1 LEKYNENFCNHQC
14 QLHDDLKKKVDDH
27 DIILNGERG
36 TPGIVGKL
44 DNLSTTVQDIKKLL
58 QWALGIILTPVLIA
72 IVALVLKSVK

>member
-1 LEKYNENFCNHQC
+1 MDEHDSVFCTRQC
-14 QLHDDLKKKVDDH
+14 QLHESMEKKVEAH

-36 TPGIVGKL
+36 VPGIVGKL

>member
-1 LEKYNENFCNHQC
+1 MDKIKQEDIYQC
-14 QLHDDLKKKVDDH
+14 PMHDDLRKKVEAH

-36 TPGIVGKL
+36 TPGMVGKL
-44 DNLSTTVQDIKKLL
+44 DNLNTTVQDIKKLL